1 MIDPAYTSD
10 PAVFRIDPTLALS
23 FSCVMSG
30 LSITEAKFPAKSV
43 NSYATVASSKSTG
56 NSIDPVG
63 PVIET
68 VSVASEVAAPAPLAV
83 TVMV

>member
-1 MIDPAYTSD
+1 MIDPANTAE
-10 PAVFRIDPTLALS
+10 PEVFKIDPTLALS
-23 FSCVMSG
+23 LPLVSG
-30 LSITEAKFPAKSV
+30 LSTTEAKFPSKSV

-56 NSIDPVG
+56 NEIDPVG